1 MITVG
6 TNGDFSSVNE
16 AVQAAK
22 SGDTIFVS
30 SGTYRERVEVT
41 KPHITLIGEDMNN
54 TVIEYGLYARMI
66 VDGEKLGTFRSY
78 TMLVN
83 TDNFVCRNI
92 TVANTAGFGDDVG
105 QAIAVYA
112 EGDSITFED
121 CRILGHQDTLFT
133 GPLPF
138 REIEKG
144 GFRGPTEFAERRTVH
159 QTYKRC
165 YIEGEVDFIFGSAS
179 AYFEECE
186 LFSIDCGK
194 EINGFVTAASTYEGT
209 DYGYVFNRCK
219 FTGNCPEGTVYLG
232 RPWRN
237 FAQTV
242 LVNCEIGGHINDELF
257 HDWNKTDARKTVQ
270 YGIYNCH
277 GKDVSCA
284 ATFVKKLTEDEAE
297 TLLKKNKGCTVIKCN
312 LF

>member
-30 SGTYRERVEVT
+30 NGIYHERVEVT
-41 KPHITLIGEDMNN
+41 KPHITLIGEDKNN

-83 TDNFVCRNI
+83 TDNFTCRNI
-92 TVANTAGFGDDVG
+92 TVANTAGFGNDVG

-138 REIEKG
+138 KEIEKG

-165 YIEGEVDFIFGSAS
+165 CIEGEVDFIFGSAS

-194 EINGFVTAASTYEGT
+194 EINGFVTAASTYDGA
-209 DYGYVFNRCK
+209 DYGYIFNRCK

-242 LVNCEIGGHINDELF
+242 LIDCEIGGHIHDELF

-284 ATFVKKLTEDEAE
+284 APFVKKLTEDEAE
-297 TLLKKNKGCTVIKCN
+297 ALLQKIKVA
-312 LF
+312 L

>member
-6 TNGDFSSVNE
+6 RNGDFFSVNE

-30 SGTYRERVEVT
+30 NGLYRERVEVT
-41 KPHITLIGEDMNN
+41 KPNITLIGEDKDN

-83 TDNFVCRNI
+83 TDNFTCRNI

-112 EGDSITFED
+112 EGDSIIFED

-138 REIEKG
+138 KEIEKG

-159 QTYKRC
+159 QTYRCC

-186 LFSIDCGK
+186 LFSIDCCK
-194 EINGFVTAASTYEGT
+194 EINGFVTAASTYEDA
-209 DYGYVFNRCK
+209 DYGYIFNRCK

-242 LVNCEIGGHINDELF
+242 LVNCEIGGHIHDELF
-257 HDWNKTDARKTVQ
+257 HDWNKPDAWETVV
-270 YGIYNCH
+270 YGINNCH
-277 GKDVSCA
+277 GKDVSRA
-284 ATFVKKLTEDEAE
+284 ASFVKKLTEDEAE
-297 TLLKKNKGCTVIKCN
+297 EFLKKIKVAP
-312 LF
+312 